1 MAQLEEKIEAAQKK
15 QAALLETMSQPEVYS
30 KFDVLSSHQQDLD
43 QQTAALE
50 TLNKRWEEIVL
61 ELDALKAKTE

>member
-1 MAQLEEKIEAAQKK
+1 
-15 QAALLETMSQPEVYS
+15 MSQPEVYS
-30 KFDVLSSHQQDLD
+30 KFDVLSAHQQDLD
-43 QQTAALE
+43 KQTAALE